1 MIGGV
6 TECVLTFVAI
16 VDEDALRA
24 VVRELVSRCRYATI
38 VSDGGT
44 GEVEVCGVGHWER
57 KQTSKHASMQARKQT
72 SKASKQASNVQA
84 TKQRASKQ
92 ESNGGKGR
100 GQGTGARDGGKG
112 RGREQMLLI
121 RVHHATDATDREE
134 EEEEEEEEEVGSN
147 MAHL

>member
-1 MIGGV
+1 M

-72 SKASKQASNVQA
+72 NKQSKQTS
-84 TKQRASKQ
+84 KQRASKQ
-92 ESNGGKGR
+92 ATCKQARKQR